1 MDTLFEIFS
10 RTFQSLSQSILQMNG
25 TEWYLYAQ
33 NLLLL
38 LLLLKFINIGQN
50 ISIH

>member
-38 LLLLKFINIGQN
+38 LLLKFINIGQN
-50 ISIH
+50 ISNH

>member
-33 NLLLL
+33 NLLLI
-38 LLLLKFINIGQN
+38 LLLKFINIGQN

>member
-38 LLLLKFINIGQN
+38 LLLKFINIGQN